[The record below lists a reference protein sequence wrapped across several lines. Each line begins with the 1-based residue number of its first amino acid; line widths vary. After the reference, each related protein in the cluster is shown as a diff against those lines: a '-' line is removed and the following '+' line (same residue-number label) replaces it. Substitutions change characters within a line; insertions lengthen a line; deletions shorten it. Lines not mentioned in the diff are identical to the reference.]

1 MARVERVNL
10 FEREVRERL
19 SASAVELL
27 FRHAQ
32 VLSEGECAR
41 ATSIDP
47 RIRTVA
53 RFFGST
59 MITADIAALSGSV
72 REPCDAAAAAKV
84 STLVATDARVAHRAR
99 EIAVAEAERL
109 AGGALKQPSTEL
121 RVRVRGTIVHL
132 DVDVEGDL
140 AGAARDR

>member
-41 ATSIDP
+41 ASSIDP
-47 RIRTVA
+47 RIRMIS

-59 MITADIAALSGSV
+59 MITVDVAALSTSV
-72 REPCDAAAAAKV
+72 REPCDATAAAKV
-84 STLVATDARVAHRAR
+84 AALVATDARVAHRAK
-99 EIAVAEAERL
+99 EIAIGEAQRL
-109 AGGALKQPSTEL
+109 ANGPLKTPSTEL
-121 RVRVRGTIVHL
+121 RVRVRGTTVHL
-132 DVDVEGDL
+132 DVDVEGDV
-140 AGAARDR
+140 AGVARDR